1 MPEVYSYLL
10 AYSYESIFT
19 AVEGEEFFKPLPL
32 AQALATRTV

>member
-19 AVEGEEFFKPLPL
+19 AVEGEEFLNRFHLPRL
-32 AQALATRTV
+32 